1 MSGSPQPVVWKAE
14 GSIAVWESYKIPQN
28 RRKAASTSGFW
39 KSQEVD
45 ADTEETPKQATAS
58 GDLGQQAG

>member
-28 RRKAASTSGFW
+28 CRKAASTSGFW

-58 GDLGQQAG
+58 GDPGQQAG